1 MSEKRQYPTVL
12 TIAGSDSGGG
22 AGLQADM
29 KTMQAFEVFSTCVVV
44 GLTAQNTLGVQG
56 AYPADES
63 VVRAQFE
70 SIMAD
75 FEIRAAK
82 TGALFDERRVKEVA
96 KNVSRYK
103 IKNLVVDPVMVAKGG
118 APLLDEDGVR
128 TMKEDLLKR
137 ALLVTPNI
145 PEAELLSG
153 MSIGNL
159 EEMKKAASKIQALG
173 VPNVLVKGG
182 HLAGEKVY
190 NFALL
195 GSETFV
201 LTGEKVNTARKH
213 GTGDT
218 LSAAIIS
225 LLAKG
230 CSLKSAIIAANDYM
244 NAILPQP
251 LFTGHGHGS
260 LNHGLWKNPEKVRE
274 SLTGE
279 SLSRQLVIGLGN
291 VQYDEQKLLGLVE
304 EACQAG
310 MTVVQYREKGE
321 KRVDFEKRL
330 EIARKLKGLCAAYG
344 VLLFI
349 DDDVDLAILSKADG
363 VHVGQDDTS
372 VEAIV
377 ERAPELL
384 IGLSISTM
392 QELEKSKK
400 DLAQITY
407 IGVGPVYETTTKTD
421 AKPAIGL
428 EGLKAIKNQVKVP
441 VIAIG
446 GINEENA
453 VAVYSA
459 GADGLAVISAIT
471 NSDHLI
477 ETVKKLIK
485 HGEAT

>member
-1 MSEKRQYPTVL
+1 M
-12 TIAGSDSGGG
+12 
-22 AGLQADM
+22 
-29 KTMQAFEVFSTCVVV
+29 
-44 GLTAQNTLGVQG
+44 
-56 AYPADES
+56 
-63 VVRAQFE
+63 
-70 SIMAD
+70 
-75 FEIRAAK
+75 
-82 TGALFDERRVKEVA
+82 
-96 KNVSRYK
+96 
-103 IKNLVVDPVMVAKGG
+103 
-118 APLLDEDGVR
+118 
-128 TMKEDLLKR
+128 
-137 ALLVTPNI
+137 
-145 PEAELLSG
+145 
-153 MSIGNL
+153 
-159 EEMKKAASKIQALG
+159 
-173 VPNVLVKGG
+173 
-182 HLAGEKVY
+182 
-190 NFALL
+190 
-195 GSETFV
+195 
-201 LTGEKVNTARKH
+201 
-213 GTGDT
+213 
-218 LSAAIIS
+218 
-225 LLAKG
+225 
-230 CSLKSAIIAANDYM
+230 
-244 NAILPQP
+244 
-251 LFTGHGHGS
+251 
-260 LNHGLWKNPEKVRE
+260 
-274 SLTGE
+274 TGE

-291 VQYDEQKLLGLVE
+291 VQYDKQKLLGLVE